1 MLARIDEFIVQNG
14 VAAAPRPPF
23 TPTWPLAGKTPSH
36 LDLNSERITTVIWAT
51 GYRRAYPWLRV
62 PVLDGHGEIIH
73 TEGITPERGLYVL
86 GMNFQ
91 RRRNSSFIDGVGH
104 DAQVLAGHI
113 AGSLCRTRV
122 A

>member
-1 MLARIDEFIVQNG
+1 
-14 VAAAPRPPF
+14 
-23 TPTWPLAGKTPSH
+23 
-36 LDLNSERITTVIWAT
+36 VIWAT

-62 PVLDGHGEIIH
+62 PVLDGDGEIIH
-73 TEGITPERGLYVL
+73 AGGITPERGLYVL

-113 AGSLCRTRV
+113 ARSLCSTRV